1 MAREIN
7 RTFSVRAAE
16 YLGQAAGLGAEAAGV
31 GGMFNEQIAELFG
44 EASGRIA
51 GRELGAEVRSGINRG
66 FRETLGSALLQQM
79 SPMQNPM
86 FAQFMLPE
94 LARQMDL

>member
-1 MAREIN
+1 MSREIN
-7 RTFSVRAAE
+7 RTFQVRAAE
-16 YLGQAAGLGAEAAGV
+16 YLGQSAGLAAEAVGV

-51 GRELGAEVRSGINRG
+51 GRELAVEMRGINRG
-66 FRETLGSALLQQM
+66 LRETLGSALLQQM
-79 SPMQNPM
+79 SPTQNPM
-86 FAQFMLPE
+86 FAQFLMPE